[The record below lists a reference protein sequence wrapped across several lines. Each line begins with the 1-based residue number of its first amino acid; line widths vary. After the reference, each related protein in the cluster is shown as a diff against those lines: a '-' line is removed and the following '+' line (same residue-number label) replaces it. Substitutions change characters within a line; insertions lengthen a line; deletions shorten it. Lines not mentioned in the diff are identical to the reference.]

1 MKRRRGFMTMDALA
15 GLMLLVALATA
26 LAVAANMRARNAH
39 LLSDQRKANNAA
51 QEVLANLQ
59 SGGEAKSAH
68 ESVQIS
74 IQRAGKRVADREWVE
89 VKVLREGR
97 HASIVGLAPAT
108 QPVTNSS

>member
-1 MKRRRGFMTMDALA
+1 MNRRRGLMTMDALA
-15 GLMLLVALATA
+15 GLMLLIALATA

-59 SGGEAKSAH
+59 SGGEAKVKD

-74 IQRAGKRVADREWVE
+74 VQRTGKRVADREWVE
-89 VKVLREGR
+89 VRVVREGR
-97 HASIVGLAPAT
+97 HASIVGLVPAT
-108 QPVTNSS
+108 QPVTNSP